1 MKLIENFCKA
11 EQSLHQQ
18 ATMATGLEDFGN
30 NKYLEGLR
38 ILLKAYD
45 NEAQFSD
52 MGRFAAQAMVVN
64 CLKGR
69 LFTEEGIKQN
79 PACLDQII
87 KKPIFVIGLPRT
99 GTTILHRLLAQDNDN
114 QGLEY
119 WLGSYPMARPPQQ
132 QWQDNLS
139 YQEVERSLQA
149 MREFNPEIQAIHE
162 MTAEGVDEC
171 RLLLMHSFA
180 NVTFQA
186 NATIPSYEH
195 WLYNADFSEVYKQY
209 ERALKLIGSHS
220 PEKCWILKDPSH
232 LWSIDALL
240 KKFPDAC
247 IVQTHRD
254 PAKLIA
260 SVSSLVYTA
269 RKMGEPEISPAVVG
283 QQQLEQWQIVL
294 EKAMAVREHF
304 PENFYDVY
312 FDDFM
317 NNPVDVVDKL
327 YQHLGRALSQPTAE
341 RLRSWI
347 EENPKGKHGGHT
359 YSPEDFG
366 LSASQILDHYSAY
379 QTQFFGS
386 R

>member
-1 MKLIENFCKA
+1 MEPIKNFCNA

-18 ATMATGLEDFGN
+18 ATMATGLEDFGSDN
-30 NKYLEGLR
+30 YLEGLR
-38 ILLKAYD
+38 VLLKAYD
-45 NEAQFSD
+45 EEAQFND
-52 MGRFAAQAMVVN
+52 IGRFAAQAMVVN

-79 PACLDQII
+79 PHCLEH
-87 KKPIFVIGLPRT
+87 KLEKPIFVIGLPRT
-99 GTTILHRLLAQDNDN
+99 GTTILHRLLAQDADN

-119 WLGSYPMARPPQQ
+119 WLGTYPMPRPPRQ
-132 QWQDNLS
+132 QWQDNLC
-139 YQEVERSLQA
+139 YQEVDSSLQM
-149 MREFNPEIQAIHE
+149 MRQLNPDIQAIHE

-180 NVTFQA
+180 NVTFQS
-186 NATIPSYEH
+186 NATIPSYEQ
-195 WLYNADFSEVYKQY
+195 WLYQADFSDIYCQY
-209 ERALKLIGSHS
+209 ERALKLIGSQS
-220 PEKCWILKDPSH
+220 PDKHWVLKDPSH

-269 RKMGEPEISPAVVG
+269 RKMGEPEISPAAVG

-294 EKAMAVREHF
+294 EKAMTVRERF
-304 PENFYDVY
+304 PENFFDVY

-317 NNPVDVVDKL
+317 DDPVKVIDKI
-327 YQHLGRALSQPTAE
+327 YQHVGRTLPQKTAE
-341 RLRSWI
+341 HLRSWMA
-347 EENPKGKHGGHT
+347 NNSQGKHGGHN

-366 LSASQILDHYSAY
+366 LTSSQILDHYSSY
-379 QTQFFGS
+379 QNQFFS
-386 R
+386 QR